1 MAENKKSFI
10 AYVDWKSTFDL
21 LTDEEAGKLIKH
33 IFSFVSDENPSLSD
47 RILQLSFSHIEQD
60 LKRDLK
66 KWENYIDKQ
75 KANGKKG
82 GRPKTQKT
90 QAFNEKPK
98 KADNVNVNVNDNV
111 NVNELS
117 KDNHIPKWLE
127 FLNYAQEKCLELN
140 YSLDESK
147 LKSKYLAWKEAGW
160 KTGKDKKIKNWK
172 STLLNTLIYLRK
184 EKQDERIN
192 IGDLEAWS
200 KL

>member
-33 IFSFVSDENPSLSD
+33 IFSFVSDENPSLND

-98 KADNVNVNVNDNV
+98 KADNVNVNVNVNDNV
-111 NVNELS
+111 LLEKETKELFLMWIDYRKEIKKPIKSEKTLKSLAQKIQNEGYKKSKQVIEASIQNGWQGLFWDRVNDKIEIG
-117 KDNHIPKWLE
+117 N
-127 FLNYAQEKCLELN
+127 
-140 YSLDESK
+140 LDESRFK
-147 LKSKYLAWKEAGW
+147 
-160 KTGKDKKIKNWK
+160 
-172 STLLNTLIYLRK
+172 
-184 EKQDERIN
+184 N
-192 IGDLEAWS
+192 IGFDY
-200 KL
+200 

>member
-33 IFSFVSDENPSLSD
+33 IFSFVSDENPSLND

-111 NVNELS
+111 LLEKETKELFLMWIDYRKEIKKPIKSEKTLKSLAEKIQKEGYQKSKQVIEASIQNGWQGLFWDKVNDKIEIG
-117 KDNHIPKWLE
+117 N
-127 FLNYAQEKCLELN
+127 
-140 YSLDESK
+140 LDESRFK
-147 LKSKYLAWKEAGW
+147 
-160 KTGKDKKIKNWK
+160 
-172 STLLNTLIYLRK
+172 
-184 EKQDERIN
+184 N
-192 IGDLEAWS
+192 IGFDY
-200 KL
+200 